1 MPELVD
7 YSVNYFPDKMFKTK
21 VQTHSFALLA
31 VSSFFQGSIRGLK
44 NVVRS
49 VGFTLVSVS
58 IPQTLENAS
67 RLAHPLFQKG
77 LKRYTLSTR

>member
-1 MPELVD
+1 MSGEVD
-7 YSVNYFPDKMFKTK
+7 WKMVEGWIEREKKKKRNYFPDKMFKSK

-31 VSSFFQGSIRGLK
+31 VSSFFQGSIHGLK

-67 RLAHPLFQKG
+67 
-77 LKRYTLSTR
+77 